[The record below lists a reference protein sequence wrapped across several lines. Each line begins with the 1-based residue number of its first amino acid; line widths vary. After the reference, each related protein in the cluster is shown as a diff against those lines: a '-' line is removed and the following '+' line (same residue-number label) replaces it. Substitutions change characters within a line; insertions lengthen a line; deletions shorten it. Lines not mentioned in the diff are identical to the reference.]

1 MQMRPRYTNE
11 ELKARLILVVGVTL
25 ALSFIGTLF
34 SLVYGLLFVS
44 QPLEISP
51 NDESAWS
58 VVTPMILFMNCTLCG
73 VLASNGLKDKKPD
86 DKYWPLILQ
95 IFPNLSIVTSVMS
108 FCMMG
113 RAGTESLLNASPM
126 AFRPCQVERGE

>member
-1 MQMRPRYTNE
+1 MKPRYTNE

-58 VVTPMILFMNCTLCG
+58 VVTPMILFLTGTLSG

-86 DKYWPLILQ
+86 DK
-95 IFPNLSIVTSVMS
+95 
-108 FCMMG
+108 
-113 RAGTESLLNASPM
+113 
-126 AFRPCQVERGE
+126 

>member
-1 MQMRPRYTNE
+1 MRPRYTNE

-58 VVTPMILFMNCTLCG
+58 VVTPMILFLTGTLSG

-86 DKYWPLILQ
+86 DNRTQ
-95 IFPNLSIVTSVMS
+95 
-108 FCMMG
+108 
-113 RAGTESLLNASPM
+113 
-126 AFRPCQVERGE
+126 Q

>member
-1 MQMRPRYTNE
+1 MKRERYTNDQI
-11 ELKARLILVVGVTL
+11 KARLILIVGITL

-58 VVTPMILFMNCTLCG
+58 VVTPMILFLTGTLSG
-73 VLASNGLKDKKPD
+73 VLASNGLKEKKPD
-86 DKYWPLILQ
+86 GQ
-95 IFPNLSIVTSVMS
+95 
-108 FCMMG
+108 
-113 RAGTESLLNASPM
+113 
-126 AFRPCQVERGE
+126 

>member
-11 ELKARLILVVGVTL
+11 DLKARLILVVGVTL

-34 SLVYGLLFVS
+34 SLVYGLLFFS

-58 VVTPMILFMNCTLCG
+58 VVTPMILFLTGTLSG

-86 DKYWPLILQ
+86 DNRTQ
-95 IFPNLSIVTSVMS
+95 
-108 FCMMG
+108 
-113 RAGTESLLNASPM
+113 
-126 AFRPCQVERGE
+126 Q

>member
-58 VVTPMILFMNCTLCG
+58 VVTPMILFLTGTLSG

-86 DKYWPLILQ
+86 DNRTQ
-95 IFPNLSIVTSVMS
+95 
-108 FCMMG
+108 
-113 RAGTESLLNASPM
+113 
-126 AFRPCQVERGE
+126 Q

>member
-1 MQMRPRYTNE
+1 MKRERYTNDQI
-11 ELKARLILVVGVTL
+11 KARLILIVGITL

-58 VVTPMILFMNCTLCG
+58 VVTPMILFLTGTLPG
-73 VLASNGLKDKKPD
+73 VLASNGLKEKKPD
-86 DKYWPLILQ
+86 
-95 IFPNLSIVTSVMS
+95 
-108 FCMMG
+108 
-113 RAGTESLLNASPM
+113 A
-126 AFRPCQVERGE
+126 

>member
-1 MQMRPRYTNE
+1 MKKERYTNDQI
-11 ELKARLILVVGVTL
+11 KARLVLVVGITL

-34 SLVYGLLFVS
+34 SLVFGLLYVS

-58 VVTPMILFMNCTLCG
+58 VVTPMILFLTGTLSG

-86 DKYWPLILQ
+86 
-95 IFPNLSIVTSVMS
+95 
-108 FCMMG
+108 
-113 RAGTESLLNASPM
+113 
-126 AFRPCQVERGE
+126 GE

>member
-1 MQMRPRYTNE
+1 MKRERYTNDQI
-11 ELKARLILVVGVTL
+11 KARLILIVGITL

-58 VVTPMILFMNCTLCG
+58 VVTPMILFLTGTLSG
-73 VLASNGLKDKKPD
+73 VLASNGLKEKKPD
-86 DKYWPLILQ
+86 
-95 IFPNLSIVTSVMS
+95 V
-108 FCMMG
+108 
-113 RAGTESLLNASPM
+113 
-126 AFRPCQVERGE
+126 

>member
-1 MQMRPRYTNE
+1 MQMRARYTNE

-58 VVTPMILFMNCTLCG
+58 VVTPMILFLTGTLSG

-86 DKYWPLILQ
+86 DK
-95 IFPNLSIVTSVMS
+95 
-108 FCMMG
+108 
-113 RAGTESLLNASPM
+113 
-126 AFRPCQVERGE
+126 

>member
-58 VVTPMILFMNCTLCG
+58 VVTPMILFLTGTLSG

-86 DKYWPLILQ
+86 DK
-95 IFPNLSIVTSVMS
+95 
-108 FCMMG
+108 
-113 RAGTESLLNASPM
+113 
-126 AFRPCQVERGE
+126 

>member
-1 MQMRPRYTNE
+1 MKKERYTNDQI
-11 ELKARLILVVGVTL
+11 KARLVLIVGITL

-34 SLVYGLLFVS
+34 SLVFGLLYVS

-58 VVTPMILFMNCTLCG
+58 VVTPMILFLTGTLSG

-86 DKYWPLILQ
+86 
-95 IFPNLSIVTSVMS
+95 
-108 FCMMG
+108 
-113 RAGTESLLNASPM
+113 A
-126 AFRPCQVERGE
+126 

>member
-1 MQMRPRYTNE
+1 MRPRYTNE

-25 ALSFIGTLF
+25 ALSFVGTLF

-58 VVTPMILFMNCTLCG
+58 VVTPMILFLTGTLSG

-86 DKYWPLILQ
+86 DK
-95 IFPNLSIVTSVMS
+95 
-108 FCMMG
+108 
-113 RAGTESLLNASPM
+113 
-126 AFRPCQVERGE
+126 

>member
-1 MQMRPRYTNE
+1 MQMRARYTNE
-11 ELKARLILVVGVTL
+11 ELKARLVLVVGVTL

-58 VVTPMILFMNCTLCG
+58 VVTPMILFLTGTLSG

-86 DKYWPLILQ
+86 DK
-95 IFPNLSIVTSVMS
+95 
-108 FCMMG
+108 
-113 RAGTESLLNASPM
+113 
-126 AFRPCQVERGE
+126 

>member
-1 MQMRPRYTNE
+1 MKRERYTNDE
-11 ELKARLILVVGVTL
+11 IKARLILIVGITL

-58 VVTPMILFMNCTLCG
+58 VVTPMILFLTGTLSG
-73 VLASNGLKDKKPD
+73 VLASNGLKEKKPD
-86 DKYWPLILQ
+86 
-95 IFPNLSIVTSVMS
+95 
-108 FCMMG
+108 
-113 RAGTESLLNASPM
+113 A
-126 AFRPCQVERGE
+126 

>member
-1 MQMRPRYTNE
+1 MQMRARYTNE

-58 VVTPMILFMNCTLCG
+58 VVTPMILFLTGTLSG
-73 VLASNGLKDKKPD
+73 VLASNGLKDKKSD
-86 DKYWPLILQ
+86 DK
-95 IFPNLSIVTSVMS
+95 
-108 FCMMG
+108 
-113 RAGTESLLNASPM
+113 
-126 AFRPCQVERGE
+126 

>member
-1 MQMRPRYTNE
+1 MKRERYTNDQI
-11 ELKARLILVVGVTL
+11 KARLILIVGITL

-58 VVTPMILFMNCTLCG
+58 VVTPMILFLTGTLSG
-73 VLASNGLKDKKPD
+73 VLASNGLKEKKPD
-86 DKYWPLILQ
+86 
-95 IFPNLSIVTSVMS
+95 
-108 FCMMG
+108 
-113 RAGTESLLNASPM
+113 A
-126 AFRPCQVERGE
+126 

>member
-1 MQMRPRYTNE
+1 MQMRARYTNE
-11 ELKARLILVVGVTL
+11 ELKARLVLIVGITL

-58 VVTPMILFMNCTLCG
+58 VVTPMILFLTGTLSG

-86 DKYWPLILQ
+86 DK
-95 IFPNLSIVTSVMS
+95 
-108 FCMMG
+108 
-113 RAGTESLLNASPM
+113 
-126 AFRPCQVERGE
+126 

>member
-1 MQMRPRYTNE
+1 
-11 ELKARLILVVGVTL
+11 
-25 ALSFIGTLF
+25 LF

-58 VVTPMILFMNCTLCG
+58 VVTPMILFLTGTLSG

-86 DKYWPLILQ
+86 DK
-95 IFPNLSIVTSVMS
+95 
-108 FCMMG
+108 
-113 RAGTESLLNASPM
+113 
-126 AFRPCQVERGE
+126 

>member
-25 ALSFIGTLF
+25 ALSFVGTLF

-58 VVTPMILFMNCTLCG
+58 VVTPMILFLTGTLSG

-86 DKYWPLILQ
+86 DK
-95 IFPNLSIVTSVMS
+95 
-108 FCMMG
+108 
-113 RAGTESLLNASPM
+113 
-126 AFRPCQVERGE
+126 

>member
-1 MQMRPRYTNE
+1 MKRERYTNDQI
-11 ELKARLILVVGVTL
+11 KARLVLVVGITL

-34 SLVYGLLFVS
+34 SLVFGLLYVS

-58 VVTPMILFMNCTLCG
+58 VVTPMILFLTGTLSG

-86 DKYWPLILQ
+86 
-95 IFPNLSIVTSVMS
+95 
-108 FCMMG
+108 
-113 RAGTESLLNASPM
+113 A
-126 AFRPCQVERGE
+126 

>member
-1 MQMRPRYTNE
+1 MKRERYTNDQI
-11 ELKARLILVVGVTL
+11 KARLILIVGITL

-58 VVTPMILFMNCTLCG
+58 VVTPMLLFLTGTLSG
-73 VLASNGLKDKKPD
+73 VLASNGLKEKKPD
-86 DKYWPLILQ
+86 
-95 IFPNLSIVTSVMS
+95 
-108 FCMMG
+108 
-113 RAGTESLLNASPM
+113 A
-126 AFRPCQVERGE
+126 

>member
-1 MQMRPRYTNE
+1 MKRERYTNDQI
-11 ELKARLILVVGVTL
+11 KARLILIVGITL

-58 VVTPMILFMNCTLCG
+58 VVTPMILFLTGTLSG
-73 VLASNGLKDKKPD
+73 VLASNGLKEKKPD
-86 DKYWPLILQ
+86 D
-95 IFPNLSIVTSVMS
+95 
-108 FCMMG
+108 
-113 RAGTESLLNASPM
+113 
-126 AFRPCQVERGE
+126 